1 MNAKHDLPTLLAE
14 ATKAAESA
22 GADLKKQYEQLPTFP
37 EFRTWDELRTTFYE
51 LDASSSK
58 LIMDPLTAIH
68 PEAQWLEEDWEHGTV
83 IPTEGDVWVLDAVEG
98 AVQFVH
104 HLPQWV
110 VSLAL
115 VRDGEAV
122 LSILHSPLLN
132 ETYTAIRGGG
142 AFLNGE
148 PITPSPKTVLS
159 TAMVGVGEAPFVGR
173 RPEIVEQ
180 IARGYLRLMPAAMAH
195 RNFGPTAWVIADVA
209 SGRLD
214 AFWQFGSDPA
224 NLLAGALLI
233 SEAGGTVTD
242 AEGNPWQV
250 DSESFIVGPA
260 VLTEQIVAALA

>member
-1 MNAKHDLPTLLAE
+1 MNAESDLPALLAE

-22 GADLKKQYEQLPTFP
+22 GAHLKQQYAQLPTFP
-37 EFRTWDELRTTFYE
+37 EFREWDQLRTTFYE
-51 LDASSSK
+51 LDALTSK
-58 LIMDPLTAIH
+58 IVMEPLQAVH
-68 PEAQWLEEDWEHGTV
+68 PDAQWLEEDWEHGTV

-104 HLPQWV
+104 HLPGWV

-115 VRDGEAV
+115 VREGETV

-148 PITPSPKTVLS
+148 PITPSPKTALS
-159 TAMVGVGEAPFVGR
+159 AAMVATGEAPFIGR
-173 RPEIVEQ
+173 QPEIAKQ

-195 RNFGPTAWVIADVA
+195 RNFGPTAWEIADVA

-214 AFWQFGSDPA
+214 VFWQFGKDPA
-224 NLLAGALLI
+224 NLLAGALLVT
-233 SEAGGTVTD
+233 EAGGTVTD
-242 AEGNPWQV
+242 AKGNPWQA
-250 DSESFIVGPA
+250 DSESFIAGPA
-260 VLTEQIVAALA
+260 VLTEQVVAALA